1 MRGGVGDFDSGGGR
15 GEAELGVPVAGPA
28 PSDLGRVSVVWAV
41 SAYAVA
47 DPQRRGLGVEEAV
60 SFAPPGSDGHEAVLA
75 LQHVGL
81 LQQPVQAFAVA
92 GTTAA
97 SMKCRS

>member
-1 MRGGVGDFDSGGGR
+1 VVA
-15 GEAELGVPVAGPA
+15 EAKPSWVCRLPAQHHPILGAF
-28 PSDLGRVSVVWAV
+28 SVVWAV

-92 GTTAA
+92 GTTTA